1 MFMTSVNG
9 RGLFEDLFDDILGE
23 ITPSAKPEKNFSL
36 RNVMQTDIMETP
48 EGYQL
53 LMNLPG
59 YSKENIEAVV
69 DNGYLTVTAKCNQGK
84 DNSESTEE
92 ATDSNTS
99 EATKQA
105 SKPKVGYICRERYVE
120 NCKRSFYVGNNVS
133 RDDIKASFENGVLEI
148 NIPKKDKLPKEDRTI
163 AIN

>member
-1 MFMTSVNG
+1 MFMTNVNG

-23 ITPSAKPEKNFSL
+23 ITPSVKPEKNFSL

-69 DNGYLTVTAKCNQGK
+69 DNGYLTVTVYPLI
-84 DNSESTEE
+84 S
-92 ATDSNTS
+92 
-99 EATKQA
+99 
-105 SKPKVGYICRERYVE
+105 I
-120 NCKRSFYVGNNVS
+120 
-133 RDDIKASFENGVLEI
+133 IKLC
-148 NIPKKDKLPKEDRTI
+148 
-163 AIN
+163 